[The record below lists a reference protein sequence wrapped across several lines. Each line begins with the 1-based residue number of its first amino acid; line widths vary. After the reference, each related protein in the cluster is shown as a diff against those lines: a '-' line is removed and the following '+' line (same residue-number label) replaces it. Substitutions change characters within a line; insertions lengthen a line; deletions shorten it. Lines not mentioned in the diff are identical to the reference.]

1 MADNIQFKIDAVL
14 SDNSA
19 SNLQQQIDNL
29 QNNTSLKLSIQNQNA
44 LNSIQKV
51 QDKIDT
57 LRNSMSGMNITI
69 NTNGFDD
76 VGNKTDEITHKIK
89 KMYGEMK
96 PSDIAQR
103 LGIQEYD
110 SLDQKVQELA
120 NNMSKITSKTIT
132 TDGLGNIT
140 GAILQYKDEIGNV
153 TTETLKW
160 QTVGT
165 QTVDGI
171 ETQTQKLV
179 TTQMKY
185 QDKIEQIEKAE
196 QRRQQALNNLGTD
209 TGTLFKTNG
218 VKDIE
223 SLNTAL
229 SGTLKGWDNNIK
241 NITDFKQSV
250 DSAGNTITKF
260 TVREKEIGKGVDQ
273 WKETSYAVST
283 ADNKLR
289 MYKQTQSD
297 VLNTQQS
304 LGQMLSSAL
313 ERSLVW
319 GTSIQIINGCK
330 EAVGDC
336 VQYVEDLDKALT
348 DIQTVTMYTDSQM
361 QSLANTYNEIAQN
374 LGRTTL
380 EVTDSAVEW
389 LRQGYSVADTNT
401 LIADSMKLST
411 LGDMDSA
418 DATKALTS
426 AMKGYK
432 IEADDMI
439 GVVDKLVTVDMQAA
453 TSSSDLATALA
464 RCANIARTSGVD
476 IDQALGMI
484 ATTAEVTQQSAEVI
498 GNAFKTI
505 FSRMQNIKTQN
516 LIDPET
522 GESLNDVE
530 TTLNGMGIKLRENE
544 NTWRNFGD
552 VLDEVAGKW
561 QNFSDTQKSALAT
574 AFAGKQ
580 CRVPEHIVIYGVAV

>member
-1 MADNIQFKIDAVL
+1 MPSENGIQFKVDAVL
-14 SDNSA
+14 GDA
-19 SNLQQQIDNL
+19 SQLEQDLKKIKTNDIKINID
-29 QNNTSLKLSIQNQNA
+29 NQNA

-57 LRNSMSGMNITI
+57 LKNSIKGMNITI
-69 NTNGFDD
+69 NTKGFDD
-76 VGNKTDEITHKIK
+76 ISQKTDKITTKIN

-96 PSDIAQR
+96 SSDIAQR
-103 LGIQEYD
+103 LGIKEYD
-110 SLDQKVQELA
+110 TLDQKVQELA
-120 NNMSKITSKTIT
+120 NNMSKITNKTIT

-209 TGTLFKTNG
+209 TGTLFKTND

-229 SGTLKGWDNNIK
+229 SGTLKGWDNNVK
-241 NITDFKQSV
+241 NITNFKQSV

-289 MYKQTQSD
+289 MYNQTQSD

-319 GTSIQIINGCK
+319 GTSIQIINGFK
-330 EAVGDC
+330 EAVSDC
-336 VQYVEDLDKALT
+336 IQYVEDLDKALT

-464 RCANIARTSGVD
+464 KCANIARTSGVD

-484 ATTAEVTQQSAEVI
+484 ATTAEVTQQSAETI

-505 FSRMQNIKTQN
+505 FSRMQNVKTQN

-544 NTWRNFGD
+544 KTWRNFGD